1 MVRLP
6 LTPEQLAAGRRL
18 GGRLRTARG
27 ARTLAEVASEAGISP
42 ETLRKIEA
50 GRLATPAFVTVAA
63 LAQVLAVSLDELA
76 ELTLVVPVE
85 ESVRSAG

>member
-1 MVRLP
+1 
-6 LTPEQLAAGRRL
+6 
-18 GGRLRTARG
+18 
-27 ARTLAEVASEAGISP
+27 
-42 ETLRKIEA
+42 
-50 GRLATPAFVTVAA
+50 